1 VHKPNQKEQYPMSKF
16 INTLKTFDPTTLVAS
31 VLMFAA
37 GLIVGQQTTSRE
49 TKKHYIADAS
59 TVEVIYH
66 KPYKALTLDECV
78 TEYEC
83 NIAQL
88 LDDQANGRLV
98 STDDPSFYPDSV
110 PVLEPVDCEVGDIE
124 CEKSNKQNAGKSAH

>member
-1 VHKPNQKEQYPMSKF
+1 MYKF
-16 INTLKTFDPTTLVAS
+16 INTLKTRNPTILIAP

-49 TKKHYIADAS
+49 
-59 TVEVIYH
+59 VEVIYH
-66 KPYKALTLDECV
+66 NRYKALTLDECA
-78 TEYEC
+78 TDYEC

-98 STDDPSFYPDSV
+98 STDDPSFFPGSV
-110 PVLEPVDCEVGDIE
+110 PVIEPIDCGTNDKE
-124 CEKSNKQNAGKSAH
+124 CEEANKRSAGKPAH

>member
-1 VHKPNQKEQYPMSKF
+1 MNKF
-16 INTLKTFDPTTLVAS
+16 INTVKTLDPTILIAPVM
-31 VLMFAA
+31 MFAV

-49 TKKHYIADAS
+49 VKKHYIVDAS
-59 TVEVIYH
+59 EVEVIYNN
-66 KPYKALTLDECV
+66 PYKSLTLDECV

-88 LDDQANGRLV
+88 LDDQANGRFI

-110 PVLEPVDCEVGDIE
+110 PVIEPVDCEVGDTE
-124 CEKSNKQNAGKSAH
+124 CEEANKNAGKPAH

>member
-1 VHKPNQKEQYPMSKF
+1 MNKF
-16 INTLKTFDPTTLVAS
+16 INTVKTLDPTILTAS

-49 TKKHYIADAS
+49 VKKHYIVDAS
-59 TVEVIYH
+59 EVEVIYNN
-66 KPYKALTLDECV
+66 PYKSLTLGECG

-88 LDDQANGRLV
+88 LDDQANGRFI
-98 STDDPSFYPDSV
+98 STDDPRFFPDSV
-110 PVLEPVDCEVGDIE
+110 PVIEPVDCGPNDIE
-124 CEKSNKQNAGKSAH
+124 CEKANKNAGKPAH

>member
-1 VHKPNQKEQYPMSKF
+1 MNKI
-16 INTLKTFDPTTLVAS
+16 INPAIIIAP

-49 TKKHYIADAS
+49 VKKHY
-59 TVEVIYH
+59 EVIYH
-66 KPYKALTLDECV
+66 NRYKALSLDECV

-88 LDDQANGRLV
+88 LDDQANGRFI
-98 STDDPSFYPDSV
+98 STDDPRFFPDSV
-110 PVLEPVDCEVGDIE
+110 PVLEPVDCEVGDTG
-124 CEKSNKQNAGKSAH
+124 CEQANKNAGKSAH

>member
-1 VHKPNQKEQYPMSKF
+1 MSKF
-16 INTLKTFDPTTLVAS
+16 INRPKALNLTILIAP

-49 TKKHYIADAS
+49 
-59 TVEVIYH
+59 VEVIYH
-66 KPYKALTLDECV
+66 NPYKALALDGCV

-98 STDDPSFYPDSV
+98 STDDPSFFPDSV
-110 PVLEPVDCEVGDIE
+110 PVIEPIDCGPNDIE
-124 CEKSNKQNAGKSAH
+124 CEKANKLNAGKPAH